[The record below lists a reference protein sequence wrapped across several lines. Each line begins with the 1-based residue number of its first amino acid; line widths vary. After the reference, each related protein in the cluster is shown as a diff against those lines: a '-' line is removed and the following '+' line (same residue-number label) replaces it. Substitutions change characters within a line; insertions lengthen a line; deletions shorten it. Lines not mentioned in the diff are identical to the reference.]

1 MQTEWSMLGGV
12 SPTICVGAHSGVQ
25 PKIIYTID
33 MEQEKSKLNRY
44 VRYIY
49 NKMKRTYG
57 VEKTREEALA
67 IFCLTTP
74 ERARIK
80 NEGATMLSTDFIKAI
95 LDLCGKWAIPSKYFN
110 ETLCGTLYTSE
121 ELEQVLLDLTPIR
134 VRIRKLS
141 PRECLRLMAVSEED
155 IDKMINSGL
164 SNSSLYRLA
173 GNSIVVSCLEGIFT
187 QLFRNDND
195 VLF

>member
-1 MQTEWSMLGGV
+1 
-12 SPTICVGAHSGVQ
+12 
-25 PKIIYTID
+25 

-121 ELEQVLLDLTPIR
+121 ELEQVLLDLTPVR
-134 VRIRKLS
+134 VRIRKLT
-141 PRECLRLMAVSEED
+141 PRECGRLQGVSDED
-155 IDKMINSGL
+155 ISKIEGAGI
-164 SNSSLYRLA
+164 SNSSCYKLY
-173 GNSIVVSCLEGIFT
+173 GNSICVPVIEGIFT
-187 QLFRNDND
+187 QLFRQDQD
-195 VLF
+195 ALF